1 VIQVGSK
8 INGLTVLRLVMG
20 TKGTHPMAHCMC
32 ECGKTTWFRQTDLRR
47 SLKTN
52 CVSCV
57 RSNAWVGRERA
68 KPHEKFLCIKESEY
82 KCNARSRK
90 IHWHLDRST
99 FRQLFESACV
109 YCGLKPANGID
120 RFDNNKGYNLK
131 NAKPCCSQC
140 NFAKRMQTADEFYE
154 WIDRLTSFRSQ
165 NHA

>member
-1 VIQVGSK
+1 MIEVGSK
-8 INGLTVLRLVMG
+8 INDLTVLRLL
-20 TKGTHPMAHCMC
+20 KGAKGVHPMAHCMC
-32 ECGKTTWFRQTDLRR
+32 QCGKTTWVRQSHLRR
-47 SLKTN
+47 YERKS

-57 RSNAWVGRERA
+57 RSNAWIGRERA
-68 KPHEKFLCIKESEY
+68 GPREKFLCEKESEY

-90 IHWHLDRST
+90 IHWHLDRAM
-99 FRQLFESACV
+99 FQRLFESACV
-109 YCGLKPANGID
+109 YCGLTPANGID
-120 RFDNNKGYNLK
+120 RFDNNKGYSVE